1 MNSTPEGPTTDAPPQ
16 HRLARM
22 PRVVTV
28 LVALIVA
35 AHLAIYLVDAS
46 RQDWL
51 FETFGVIPARIES
64 GQLGIAGLIASLC
77 GNVFLHAGFLHLFFN
92 AALILQTG
100 ELVAERF
107 GRSVD
112 GAFRFLA
119 LFFASAAAGALVYVA
134 FNQGSQMP
142 AIGASGA
149 ACGLFAAY
157 LIARFPD
164 VQTAIRSPL
173 LWQMSFY
180 FLLVNVAL
188 AAAVRMFGVLPIAW
202 EAHLGG
208 FIAGALLYPLL
219 APRMR

>member
-1 MNSTPEGPTTDAPPQ
+1 
-16 HRLARM
+16 M

-28 LVALIVA
+28 LVGLIVL
-35 AHLAIYLVDAS
+35 AHLLIYLAS
-46 RQDWL
+46 ASQQDWL

-64 GQLGIAGLIASLC
+64 GQLGVLGLIASLC

-100 ELVAERF
+100 EFVAERF
-107 GRSVD
+107 GRTTD
-112 GAFRFLA
+112 GALRFLA

-134 FNQGSQMP
+134 LNQGSEMP

-149 ACGLFAAY
+149 ASGLFAAY
-157 LIARFPD
+157 LIARLPD
-164 VQTAIRSPL
+164 VRTAIRSPL

-188 AAAVRMFGVLPIAW
+188 AATARLFGVLPIAW

-208 FIAGALLYPLL
+208 FIAGAVLYPLL
-219 APRMR
+219 APRAR